1 MRLTQIEL
9 ISFRGISHRTIAFA
23 PGVTVVE
30 GPNEVGKSSVLE
42 AMRLVREFKASSK
55 HRSIKNVQ
63 PVGRDAGPEVAIEM
77 QTGPYTLSMRKRWLV
92 QPITEL
98 TVTAPR
104 RESLS
109 GDDAH
114 DRFVQIL
121 SKTVDLGLLH
131 ALEVQ
136 QGDSLDQPE
145 LAQLPA
151 LQTALETS
159 SDDFD
164 GYDELV
170 SRVDDEYVRY
180 FSPTGRPVKMVRD
193 ARQQL
198 ADLAQLYRDLHDR
211 SREMDETADAHAAC
225 RRLVADVTERL
236 EQART
241 DVAAL
246 TRSSAELRV
255 LQEGS
260 AAAEREREN
269 AQQRLNALHDR
280 QTARRALNDELD
292 DLSEQAERQRLDAQR
307 LEQSRAEA
315 QAHAEQTADRVASAT
330 TDLAVARREAR
341 RCERALSRRR
351 DYDELTRLDAQ
362 LERATSSEARLRS
375 AEAVLRVQHIDDK
388 LLKRLTKL
396 QTEVHVATRT
406 RDAAAAQITATR
418 LGDHEVRL
426 DGTMLDADESR
437 EIAVHDHVR
446 IEVDGIV
453 SVDVAPAAKASE
465 LDADVQRA
473 QSALER
479 ALRRDGVATCEDA
492 EKSAE
497 LHRTAAA
504 ERQQAE
510 TELRAL
516 LSVDA
521 DVSLAIAELRTRVET
536 LRARLQS
543 EDEQSADEQSA
554 DEQSKD
560 EPSQAA
566 EQAEP
571 ADRVRPDAVDLAE
584 LEARSSA
591 ADDRLE
597 DAEHELTLAQQ
608 ANTRAQERLTEAA
621 TASVRAGESH
631 KAVVGEH
638 DRLTARV
645 EADRR
650 SLTDVALDECV
661 DRAGESL
668 QTAVEAAER
677 AKRRLQDADAEQ
689 IELRAENARRLVQST
704 TAELDD
710 VRTQRDELQG
720 RLKLLAAEGIYDR
733 LQAVRT
739 DLVTAHEHLVRID
752 RAAQA
757 VFALRETLLRHRDEA
772 QQRYVAPF
780 RKQIEQLGRSVFGRD
795 FAVEVSP
802 SLQITSRTL
811 NGREIDFD
819 SLSAGAREQLALIG
833 RLACAQLVSSDD
845 GAPVVLDD
853 TLGFADPDRLEM
865 LNVVLSQLGGSAQVI
880 VLTCQPRR
888 FARIGGAKQVHLT
901 RAEHSADR

>member
-1 MRLTQIEL
+1 MRLTRIEL
-9 ISFRGISHRTIAFA
+9 TDFRGISHRTIAFGA
-23 PGVTVVE
+23 GVTVVE

-42 AMRLVREFKASSK
+42 AMRLVREYKSSSR
-55 HRSIKNVQ
+55 HRSIRNVQ
-63 PVGRDAGPEVAIEM
+63 PVGRDAGPEVAIDM
-77 QTGPYTLSMRKRWLV
+77 QTGPYTLTMRKRWLV

-121 SKTVDLGLLH
+121 SETVDLGLLH

-180 FSPTGRPVKMVRD
+180 FSPTGRPVKTVRD

-198 ADLAQLYRDLHDR
+198 ADLAQQYRNLHDR
-211 SREMDETADAHAAC
+211 SREMDETADAHAVC

-269 AQQRLNALHDR
+269 AQQRLNALHDQ
-280 QTARRALNDELD
+280 QTARRALSDELD

-351 DYDELTRLDAQ
+351 DHDELTRLRAQ

-388 LLKRLTKL
+388 KLKRLAKL

-426 DGTMLDADESR
+426 DGTLLDADESR

-543 EDEQSADEQSA
+543 EDEQSKDEQ
-554 DEQSKD
+554 
-560 EPSQAA
+560 SQAA
-566 EQAEP
+566 EQSEAAEPAEP
-571 ADRVRPDAVDLAE
+571 ADRGRPDAADLAE

-631 KAVVGEH
+631 KAMVGEH

-739 DLVTAHEHLVRID
+739 DLVTAHEHLLRID

-853 TLGFADPDRLEM
+853 ALGFADPDRLEM